1 MLTKL
6 IQAINRAKG
15 PIEVTQLCNE
25 LGVERSVLE
34 GMLVTLRQMGYI
46 EQDRIQKIELTLAKG
61 CTSCSIK
68 GCASC
73 GQARL

>member
-15 PIEVTQLCNE
+15 PIEVTQLCHE

-46 EQDRIQKIELTLAKG
+46 EQDRIQKTELTLAKG

-73 GQARL
+73 GQPRL